1 MDNINGFTT
10 FDGDKL
16 PNNSWTLMTYPHMGE
31 RFAWILM
38 NGDDM
43 TMDSSQKGFGMGHN
57 SLQAMH
63 AVSNVHDYT
72 AYDSESDDWLI
83 SPELSGKAQTIEFW
97 GNSEVPHQRIS
108 ISMLPL
114 RTLTQ
119 QACARIAFTL
129 RSSLLVDGKSIA
141 MISLRELSTLPL
153 SSPATLPVL
162 LLMMSHMKD
171 QLSR

>member
-1 MDNINGFTT
+1 
-10 FDGDKL
+10 
-16 PNNSWTLMTYPHMGE
+16 MTYPHMGE

-97 GNSEVPHQRIS
+97 GNSEGPSPEDFYIYAS
-108 ISMLPL
+108 SENPD
-114 RTLTQ
+114 T
-119 QACARIAFTL
+119 ARLAQE
-129 RSSLLVDGKSIA
+129 SHSL
-141 MISLRELSTLPL
+141 
-153 SSPATLPVL
+153 
-162 LLMMSHMKD
+162 
-171 QLSR
+171 